1 MCTSNW
7 DRQVYVTRLVE
18 SMLSGSNM
26 PSSHCL
32 QYVEYVVWPDLVI
45 NCCSSCLSLTQSH
58 DCTSPSIAHTCT
70 YEVHD
75 VYDCVVRRRTSRT
88 VVPVHVVTLNKLPSP
103 KNVVASSVYHVS
115 VCLSSSFDV
124 DQRRVFVVV
133 FRR

>member
-1 MCTSNW
+1 
-7 DRQVYVTRLVE
+7 
-18 SMLSGSNM
+18 M

-45 NCCSSCLSLTQSH
+45 NCCSSCLSLIQSH

-75 VYDCVVRRRTSRT
+75 VYGCVVRRRTSRT

-124 DQRRVFVVV
+124 DQRRVFDGQTLVDACISPME
-133 FRR
+133 